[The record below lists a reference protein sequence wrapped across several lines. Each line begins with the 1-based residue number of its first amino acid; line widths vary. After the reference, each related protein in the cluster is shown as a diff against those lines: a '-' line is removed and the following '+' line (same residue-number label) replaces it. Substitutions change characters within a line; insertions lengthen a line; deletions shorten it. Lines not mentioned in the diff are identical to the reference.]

1 LHNARY
7 LGGNVPRNWM
17 FESDVASTYEEVR
30 TSLVALAYLVKRFMR
45 LQVRS
50 GFFEKKY
57 GLLETLLF
65 IIDFNGIFW

>member
-1 LHNARY
+1 LHNAKY
-7 LGGNVPRNWM
+7 LGGNVLRNWM
-17 FESDVASTYEEVR
+17 SESDVASTYEEVR

-45 LQVRS
+45 SQVRS